1 MGSAK
6 QSSSPV
12 ASEENPG
19 VADAVAEEDMLRAQV
34 YGLLSGVLIAPPCA
48 GQLEVF
54 KKLQGDESA
63 FGQALSALGE
73 LARTT
78 DAQDIEDEFT
88 RLFYGHG
95 AGGELHPYASYY
107 LTGFIYERPL
117 AELRHDLAALGLSK
131 NNETSE
137 PEDHIAFLMNVMH
150 DQISGLHGAPMTLDA
165 QRAFFDKH
173 LATWA
178 ARFFADLEG
187 AENAVFFRPVGTI
200 GKLLMDIENQAFA
213 IAA

>member
-1 MGSAK
+1 MGSAS
-6 QSSSPV
+6 QTT
-12 ASEENPG
+12 SEVMPG
-19 VADAVAEEDMLRAQV
+19 EAEAVAEEDLMRAQV
-34 YGLLSGVLIAPPCA
+34 YGLLAGLLMAPPCA

-54 KKLQGDESA
+54 KKMQGDQSE

-78 DAQDIEDEFT
+78 APEDIEDEFT

-117 AELRHDLAALGLSK
+117 AELRNDLAALGLTKSDA
-131 NNETSE
+131 TSE

-150 DQISGLHGAPMTLDA
+150 DQITGVHGQPMDLDA
-165 QRAFFDKH
+165 QKTFFDKH
-173 LATWA
+173 VATWA
-178 ARFFADLEG
+178 ARFFTDLEG
-187 AENAVFFRPVGTI
+187 AENAAFFRPVGVI
-200 GKLLMDIENQAFA
+200 GKLLMQIEDQAFS